1 VKLLMLGGDAD
12 TRSTLNRL
20 LLKSGHGLEWRTEF
34 DSRGLDLSKY
44 DMLLVDGTPREYE
57 DMLQLQR
64 LLREIRNRSPETTI
78 LLFSTLNGSAGAKEH
93 SERSCHHCGIFKSER
108 GEWQFQCRLH
118 EFALM
123 EYEALLH
130 EAVKSSANE
139 PITFAYQGDDL

>member
-1 VKLLMLGGDAD
+1 MKLLMLGGDAD

-64 LLREIRNRSPETTI
+64 LLREISPTSALQNRKSPY
-78 LLFSTLNGSAGAKEH
+78 
-93 SERSCHHCGIFKSER
+93 FKQLR
-108 GEWQFQCRLH
+108 YF
-118 EFALM
+118 
-123 EYEALLH
+123 
-130 EAVKSSANE
+130 
-139 PITFAYQGDDL
+139 